1 MKINDIIVEMASSGS
16 TSSGSI
22 AATSNTIGK
31 MQKRN
36 KNGTAINAL
45 DQDNIFG
52 TDSTNKGIYKNSIKT
67 NK

>member
-1 MKINDIIVEMASSGS
+1 MKINEVITEMASSGS
-16 TSSGSI
+16 TSAGSI
-22 AATSNTIGK
+22 ASTSNTIGK

-52 TDSTNKGIYKNSIKT
+52 TDSKNKGIYKNSSKVD
-67 NK
+67 K

>member
-1 MKINDIIVEMASSGS
+1 MRISDLITETASSGA
-16 TSSGSI
+16 TGSGSI
-22 AATSNTIGK
+22 AATPNTIGK

-36 KNGTAINAL
+36 KDGTAVNAL

-52 TDSTNKGIYKNSIKT
+52 TDSKNKGIYKNSLN